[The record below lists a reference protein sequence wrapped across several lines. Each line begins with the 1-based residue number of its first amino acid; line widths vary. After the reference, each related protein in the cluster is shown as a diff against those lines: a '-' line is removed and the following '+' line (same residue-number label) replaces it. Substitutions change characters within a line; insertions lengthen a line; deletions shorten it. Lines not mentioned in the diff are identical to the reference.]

1 MPGTFD
7 SLFGDDEEKPKGG
20 AAFDGLFGGD
30 AAPDMDFSSSPMEV
44 PRDNS
49 PLGILNQLLHG
60 NAQRDQE
67 KYESALAAQGVTY
80 DRPSVAGMYM
90 SLMSPLGA
98 AGKGA
103 AGVAKSVA
111 NETIMGAAMAALE
124 EFQAGTPPQEL
135 LGALLKAG
143 GISGAA
149 DLALQGVG
157 KLGRGAGNL
166 LTDLGAKARNVVAG
180 GTKKE
185 AQAILERFDQPEAI
199 DEMLGGLLEK
209 HSQSPWYG
217 RSSSGYL
224 KDIKS
229 QLPGAESA
237 HADALAQGAA
247 EGVESLIPD
256 AWSNVQSRAAQEA
269 ATRGNR
275 AFGDAANAEAAAFRR
290 IAEDLAGAEPPRSLS
305 GFVQDKSAL
314 QAAASGNDAFRS
326 IADSASD
333 RATGFAGRVMRDELD
348 KNLMGYATPETY
360 DAFIDSRDKVRDLK
374 TIEELLSNK
383 VAGEQSGGDFGNA
396 LSGAILGAGAGLAG
410 SALTPGDDASMLGV
424 GGAAAGLATGTRS
437 ALRQAAGSWGAD
449 FGANVLKGGG
459 AALRGIGGTL
469 GDIRAGAITARAQS
483 IGDDDRS
490 RGHNAVAA
498 VEQAL
503 KTNPAQL
510 GPYAE
515 RLANAADPRVE
526 ILVLQDE
533 DPQFRQLM
541 RQLSAGAR

>member
-1 MPGTFD
+1 MGGRAAAILAGGGGKSRAASILGTQE
-7 SLFGDDEEKPKGG
+7 DEPDLEP
-20 AAFDGLFGGD
+20 
-30 AAPDMDFSSSPMEV
+30 PPTDMDFSAEPMEV
-44 PRDNS
+44 PQAEPDL
-49 PLGILNQLLHG
+49 LGQLLAARG
-60 NAQRDQE
+60 KMGGGTEPIERFA
-67 KYESALAAQGVTY
+67 ESAVSTMSGPFTAKALPQG
-80 DRPSVAGMYM
+80 AK
-90 SLMSPLGA
+90 LGA
-98 AGKGA
+98 RALE
-103 AGVAKSVA
+103 VSKSAA
-111 NETIMGAAMAALE
+111 NETIMGAAMAALD
-124 EFQAGTPPQEL
+124 EFQAGTPPEEL

-149 DLALQGVG
+149 DVALAGVG
-157 KLGRGAGNL
+157 KLGRSAGDL
-166 LTDLGAKARNVVAG
+166 LTGLGAKARNVVAG

-256 AWSNVQSRAAQEA
+256 AWANVQSRAAQEA
-269 ATRGNR
+269 ASRGNR

-290 IAEDLAGAEPPRSLS
+290 IAEDLGGAPPPRSLS

-360 DAFIDSRDKVRDLK
+360 DAFIGSRDKVRDLK
-374 TIEELLSNK
+374 TLEELLSNK

-410 SALTPGDDASMLGV
+410 SALTPGDDSSMLGV

-449 FGANVLKGGG
+449 FGANVLKGSG
-459 AALRGIGGTL
+459 AAMRG
-469 GDIRAGAITARAQS
+469 AGNFLDRLPTGALTAES
-483 IGDDDRS
+483 IDNANDRS
-490 RGHNAVAA
+490 RGHLAVTA
-498 VEQAL
+498 VENAL
-503 KTNPAQL
+503 RTNPAEL

-515 RLANAADPRVE
+515 RLASAADKQVE
-526 ILVLQDE
+526 ITVLLDE
-533 DPQFRQLM
+533 DPQFRALM
-541 RQLSAGAR
+541 RRLSSRAR